1 LSPIIAH
8 IKTFA
13 LALLGAV
20 RALYFKARQSPLEA
34 EAILVG
40 IILMAAAIQEPG
52 GAPRRTDGRIVI
64 SGEAVEPNALEETFS
79 AFGYLLD
86 DVRTGDT
93 LVPRLI
99 VSSMPEGL
107 KDIRVIDRRKR
118 LFFRLVLPLILTTNE
133 SIESDR
139 ARLLAIG
146 QSVDENSNEEVDISP
161 ENIIWINDLAA
172 RYNIDPLEDDLTI
185 KDLVGVLAVRVAP
198 VPTSLALAQAVEE
211 SAWGTSRFAR
221 EGNAL
226 FGQWVWN
233 KDAGIVPTDQ
243 REGQAYAVRAFATPL
258 DSVRAY
264 AKNLNTHWAYT
275 SFREQRAEMLNTTG
289 DTDGWTL
296 AQSLTRY
303 SERGEAYVESLHTI
317 MRVNRLRS
325 LDDAELATPEDMKQ
339 MASTS

>member
-1 LSPIIAH
+1 MSRSFSL

-13 LALLGAV
+13 LALLGGL
-20 RALYFKARQSPLEA
+20 RALYFKARKSPLEA

-40 IILMAAAIQEPG
+40 IILMAAAIQEPNNP
-52 GAPRRTDGRIVI
+52 PRKTDGRIVI
-64 SGEAVEPNALEETFS
+64 SGEALEPNALEETFS

-86 DVRTGDT
+86 SVRTGDT
-93 LVPRLI
+93 VVPRLI
-99 VSSMPEGL
+99 VSSMPDGL
-107 KDIRVIDRRKR
+107 KDIRVIDRRKS
-118 LFFRLVLPLILTTNE
+118 LFFRMILPLILTANE
-133 SIESDR
+133 GIESDR

-146 QSVDENSNEEVDISP
+146 ESLDGDSNEAADINP
-161 ENIIWINDLAA
+161 ENVVWINELAA
-172 RYNIDPLEDDLTI
+172 RYNIDPSEDDLTT
-185 KDLVGVLAVRVAP
+185 KDLVGVLTVRVAP
-198 VPTSLALAQAVEE
+198 IPTSLALAQAVEE

-233 KDAGIVPTDQ
+233 EDAGIVPTDQ

-289 DTDGWTL
+289 NADGWTL

-303 SERGEAYVESLHTI
+303 SERGEAYVESLHII

-325 LDDAELATPEDMKQ
+325 LDDAELATPDDMKQ
-339 MASTS
+339 MLSTS